1 MSYSSSPKD
10 RENDMKIFMGSAL
23 SHICAISKARRILR
37 EQEIHR
43 YAVVFG
49 SVAWILASSSCS
61 SIDGAAATGEE
72 TVNFVAR
79 TEHGKPANPRVHP
92 GQPYTQVI
100 GLDL

>member
-1 MSYSSSPKD
+1 
-10 RENDMKIFMGSAL
+10 MKIFIGSAL

-43 YAVVFG
+43 YAVLIG
-49 SVAWILASSSCS
+49 SVACILASSSCS
-61 SIDGAAATGEE
+61 SIDGAGATGGE
-72 TVNFVAR
+72 TLNFVEG
-79 TEHGKPANPRVHP
+79 TEHGKPENPRVHP